1 MHTSMTENEIPAF
14 KDIVWDFYAQHP
26 RQLPW
31 RQVNDDGTLD
41 PYCVLVSEM
50 MLQQT
55 QVQRVIPKYSTFLQ
69 SFPDI
74 SSLATAPLGD
84 VLQAWSGLGYNR
96 RAKYLWQSAR
106 TLASE
111 PRQGFPNSIEE
122 LVKLPGIGPNTAA
135 AILTYSYNRPHIF
148 IETNIRTIYI
158 YHFFPEE
165 ERVSD
170 AALLQLVA
178 STVDEENP
186 REWYWALMDYGS
198 WLKKTVGNYAQYS
211 KQYVKQSRFE
221 GSDRQIRGKIL
232 KMLGQRSYQKSE
244 MFEALQDTRS
254 ERIINALIF
263 EGLVKS
269 NGSQINLP

>member
-55 QVQRVIPKYSTFLQ
+55 QVQRVIPKYSTFLK

>member
-55 QVQRVIPKYSTFLQ
+55 QVQRVIPKYSTFLK

-96 RAKYLWQSAR
+96 RAKYLWQSVKV
-106 TLASE
+106 LASE
-111 PRQGFPNSIEE
+111 PRRGFPNSIEE

-135 AILTYSYNRPHIF
+135 AILTYSYNRPYVF
-148 IETNIRTIYI
+148 IETNIRTVYI
-158 YHFFPEE
+158 YHFFPKEE
-165 ERVSD
+165 KVTDR
-170 AALLQLVA
+170 ALLQLVA